1 MAQACDVELPPRVVQ
16 GSLVV
21 AHARGDCK
29 LRFGSHALSIAPDG
43 SFVFGVGRDAPPKA
57 ELEVGAKRLMFEI
70 EPREFPTENVT
81 GVPQATVTPPPG
93 IAERIA
99 REQAQVAAARR
110 RDDAREDY
118 AVAFTWPVRGR
129 ISGHWGSQRILNGTP
144 KDPHPGFDIA
154 APSGTPVKAPAPGV
168 VTFAAP
174 DLYLTGGTVLIDHGH
189 GVSSVFIHLSRV
201 DVEVGDA
208 LKQGD
213 VFGAVGMTGRASGP
227 HLHWGMNWFET
238 KVDPE
243 LLLPRP

>member
-1 MAQACDVELPPRVVQ
+1 MACSVDLPPHIPQ

-29 LRFGSHALSIAPDG
+29 LRFGAHDLSIGRDG
-43 SFVFGVGRDAPPKA
+43 SFVFGVARDAPA
-57 ELEVGAKRLMFEI
+57 TMTLEKNGAKVPVPV
-70 EPREFPTENVT
+70 EPRKFPTERVT
-81 GVPQATVTPPPG
+81 GVPQATVTPPPE

-99 REQAQVAAARR
+99 HEQAEVAAARK

-118 AVAFTWPVRGR
+118 AVAFAWPVKGR

-201 DVEVGDA
+201 DVKVGDA
-208 LKQGD
+208 VNQGD
-213 VFGAVGMTGRASGP
+213 VFGAVGMTGRATGP

-243 LLLPRP
+243 LLLPPL